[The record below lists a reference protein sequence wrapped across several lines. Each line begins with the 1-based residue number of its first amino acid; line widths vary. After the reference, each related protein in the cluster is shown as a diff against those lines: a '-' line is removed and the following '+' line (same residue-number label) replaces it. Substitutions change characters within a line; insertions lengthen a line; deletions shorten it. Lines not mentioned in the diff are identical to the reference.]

1 MTIGERISTRRKE
14 LGLTAENLA
23 EKLGISRATMYR
35 YESGEIEKIPVTMLE
50 PLAKALNTNP
60 AYLMGDD
67 WTEFNTKQTIAD
79 RLNQIMSERNL
90 KQVDILEL
98 CQPYCKKFNVK
109 LNKNDLSQYVSGKV
123 VPKQDKLS
131 ILSMALDVNEVWLMG
146 YNLPSGRKELQQI
159 ENKLSQ
165 ESNPFDM
172 IQRIYGSET
181 VDAVNLFTQLDDTD
195 KGKII
200 GRMETMLEDDKYQK
214 GLDEKA
220 I

>member
-1 MTIGERISTRRKE
+1 M
-14 LGLTAENLA
+14 
-23 EKLGISRATMYR
+23 
-35 YESGEIEKIPVTMLE
+35 
-50 PLAKALNTNP
+50 
-60 AYLMGDD
+60 
-67 WTEFNTKQTIAD
+67 KQTTAD

-165 ESNPFDM
+165 ESNLFDM

-181 VDAVNLFTQLDDTD
+181 VEAVNLFSQLDNTD